1 MGAALEAEGAN
12 EIIGLGW
19 VAVFLSI
26 LGIVGAAMVK
36 SKAKAAGIM
45 MTIAS
50 IGGFIC
56 ISVVYLLPGILL
68 LIAGLMG
75 IFRKPKTVE

>member
-1 MGAALEAEGAN
+1 
-12 EIIGLGW
+12 IGLGW

>member
-1 MGAALEAEGAN
+1 
-12 EIIGLGW
+12 
-19 VAVFLSI
+19 
-26 LGIVGAAMVK
+26 MVK

-45 MTIAS
+45 MTIAA